1 MLRGTLVR
9 GRPCGA
15 PSHGMEASAEKE
27 GVTGQSSTWARGSLD
42 GRRGTLFPA
51 PCCPRA
57 PFSRQQTLFRAKSS
71 RKLFYLRQARG
82 KLFGVEHRVGAF
94 SLSHPSAASRP
105 YQGAPLNLNIQMCPP
120 KKLRPRHRRHEPR
133 SQDTSACSPP
143 PLGSDAALPW
153 SWGTEG
159 IARVYPT
166 CPYRKLYVGAKWSSQ
181 LKRISASLQH
191 QGRCA
196 RCPRPDTCR
205 FCLLGLPRSSME

>member
-27 GVTGQSSTWARGSLD
+27 GVTGQSSTWALGSLD

-143 PLGSDAALPW
+143 PLGSDTAQSGYAA
-153 SWGTEG
+153 
-159 IARVYPT
+159 V
-166 CPYRKLYVGAKWSSQ
+166 
-181 LKRISASLQH
+181 
-191 QGRCA
+191 
-196 RCPRPDTCR
+196 CR
-205 FCLLGLPRSSME
+205 WLLGRRRPVLAAATFIPPPPLLRCCSWPVCPQP